1 MSNSNQSDKDVSLG
15 EKDDRHIAETSLSQ
29 DAAAAEDVGDLTNG
43 AVIKRLLLK
52 TDLLVMPG
60 LCLAYFTNVLD
71 RSNLGN
77 AKTDTIEKD
86 LNLAPN
92 DFSDL
97 LMVFYVPY
105 ALFNIPWSLLA
116 KRFNP
121 SVVIPSA
128 VCLWGAVTMA
138 AIASK
143 NVGHLMACRFFVGA
157 IEASYKPCEI
167 FYLSLFYTRKE
178 MSFRVGMVGQM
189 GFIAGAVSGLISW
202 GVFQW
207 NGALWVSLQVSRSQL
222 SIN

>member
-1 MSNSNQSDKDVSLG
+1 MSGLNPEEKSPRGSDKDFPV
-15 EKDDRHIAETSLSQ
+15 T
-29 DAAAAEDVGDLTNG
+29 EDVLPDNTPIEENTSLTNG
-43 AVIKRLLLK
+43 AVIKRLLMK

-77 AKTDTIEKD
+77 AKTDTIERD

-105 ALFNIPWSLLA
+105 AIFNIPWSLAA

-121 SVVIPSA
+121 SVVIPFA

-138 AIASK
+138 AVASK
-143 NVGHLMACRFFVGA
+143 NAGHLMACRFFVGA
-157 IEASYKPCEI
+157 IEASYKPCEV

-207 NGALWVSLQVSRSQL
+207 DGALWVRPQPIGNYLGH
-222 SIN
+222 